1 MDCLR
6 CVSTISQSSASACPN
21 RTSDVPSEE
30 NKSKE
35 QKAAESDVESFRK
48 DLGPFVVAA
57 RCAIRAMKLC
67 DVNLNGEMSYPIA
80 DALTARCV
88 PFVFVT
94 GYDKNRML
102 EGYRNCPVLQ
112 KPFHRAE
119 LSATLAR
126 LLTPKEPTDEPAPA
140 GGR

>member
-1 MDCLR
+1 MNNPFAGRRVL
-6 CVSTISQSSASACPN
+6 V
-21 RTSDVPSEE
+21 
-30 NKSKE
+30 
-35 QKAAESDVESFRK
+35 VEDEMLVAWLLEDMLV
-48 DLGPFVVAA
+48 DLGCMVIGPAASVNQALAIIEANAVDVAV
-57 RCAIRAMKLC
+57 L

-80 DALTARCV
+80 DALAACGV

-94 GYDKNRML
+94 GYDKDRML
-102 EGYRNCPVLQ
+102 SGYQAFPMLQ

-126 LLTPKEPTDEPAPA
+126 LLTPKAPTVEPAPA